1 MKILDESDNK
11 MVFEATGQTHTLC
24 NILRKRLMS
33 QDEVRAAAYD
43 ITHPLVGQPEFEISA
58 ENPRQSII
66 TAAETIK
73 AESQEFKKVLEDSF

>member
-1 MKILDESDNK
+1 MKILDENDEK

-24 NILRKRLMS
+24 NILRKRLMLL
-33 QDEVRAAAYD
+33 DEVKAAAYD

-73 AESQEFKKVLEDSF
+73 DESQEFKKAVEEAF